1 MGATTARR
9 RDAVENRER
18 ILQVGRQVL
27 AASPDASLADIAQ
40 AAGVV
45 RRTVYA
51 HFPNREMLLQ
61 AIADDAARAVRDVL
75 AEVGEGLAEG
85 GVAPAAETL
94 VRFIVTAWPIA
105 DRYRL
110 LVDLTTQNLAP
121 DGVRE
126 ALAEIRRDVV
136 RLMQRGQDEG
146 DFTSEVPAEVLAYT
160 QQSLMLG
167 LLAAVTDGVLDEAE
181 AAHTAA
187 TLALQAVG
195 VPKARRRKALA
206 SGSGR

>member
-1 MGATTARR
+1 MTSTTRR

-51 HFPNREMLLQ
+51 HFPTREALLQ
-61 AIADDAARAVRDVL
+61 TVAEEAAASVRDVL
-75 AEVGEGLAEG
+75 ASLDTGDK
-85 GVAPAAETL
+85 PAETL
-94 VRFIVTAWPIA
+94 ARFVVNAWPVV

-110 LVDLTTQNLAP
+110 LVDLTTQNVAP
-121 DGVRE
+121 DGVRD
-126 ALAEIRRDVV
+126 ALAGIRADVV
-136 RLMQRGQDEG
+136 RLMRRGQEEG
-146 DFTSEVPAEVLAYT
+146 DFTAEVTAEVLAYT

-167 LLAAVTDGVLDEAE
+167 LLAAVTDGVLDESE

-187 TLALQAVG
+187 MLALQAVG
-195 VPKARRRKALA
+195 VPTARRRKVL
-206 SGSGR
+206 GDVRR